1 MISTS
6 VITDIPEDIK
16 SNFAKYVVFHDSD
29 YYSVDEFKKSIISSL
44 DKVYFSLIG
53 YELYIS
59 KLPKENAEQEY
70 SNICKLYKFYYLIL
84 NKMSKIHDNSI
95 SDIKEKIK
103 ELVSLI
109 KSIQIK
115 VRNTI
120 ESDLKNIISAKNNLS
135 LINFLTTEYQN
146 IQ

>member
-6 VITDIPEDIK
+6 VITDIPEEIK
-16 SNFAKYVVFHDSD
+16 SNFAKYIVFHDSD
-29 YYSVDEFKKSIISSL
+29 YYSVDEFKNSLISSL
-44 DKVYFSLIG
+44 DKVYFALIG

-59 KLPKENAEQEY
+59 KLPKESAEQEY
-70 SNICKLYKFYYLIL
+70 SNICKLYKFYQLIF
-84 NKMSKIHDNSI
+84 NKISKIHDSSI
-95 SDIKEKIK
+95 SDIKDKIK
-103 ELVSLI
+103 ELVVLI

-120 ESDLKNIISAKNNLS
+120 ECDIKNIISSNNNSS
-135 LINFLTTEYQN
+135 LINFLTTEYQK